1 MIKDNW
7 YNWYSYLVNKFK
19 NNLTI
24 LNVFFLIYI
33 TNFQFLI
40 LSDYLSFEYINYDF
54 KDLLNLNNLK
64 QEYFFIL
71 IPLLISLIFVFIYK
85 YSKFKLTFGL
95 IAFLNFG
102 IISIILTIFR
112 VSGFSRLLLILNIIL
127 VPLFIVF
134 ILEYFKSFETFIF
147 LGLLVITIFF
157 TVDTFNNS
165 QNETS
170 IEVPLNLGQIE
181 FNYTD
186 HIPSENTKV
195 ENFQNFISQSVE
207 TRSLNDKY
215 QLEKFRICCTEYN
228 SAESGPPVRQK
239 SVGYISVHNDNIFYL
254 TGTGEIFFF
263 DGRDVESKQINFNYL
278 DSNFLNINKNKNVP
292 ISGPD
297 FKESWES
304 TKDLMIIDDNI
315 YLSYV
320 NEPSENC
327 INTEILVAEINLDFL
342 QFEPF
347 FQDSECI
354 TRSGEDERKL
364 KPFNAHLA
372 GGKMLYLP
380 DTNSVMFSRGG
391 FRDYKKAQDKDSLF
405 GKIIL
410 IDIQTRSLSVPAM
423 GTRNPQGLTLTR
435 DGKQVLE
442 TEHGPNGGDE
452 INLIDLSKE
461 YQNYGW
467 PLSSYGDHWDLDYY
481 ELHGEYAPL
490 HKSHS
495 EYGFIEPVVYFNQ
508 YKSGHGISDI
518 DINLFTNKN
527 NYFVATMNAGM
538 LYDIE
543 FNESHTEYEQIDAY
557 GIGERIRDIEYYPNG
572 NFYILVLESTPSF
585 GILTKK

>member
-1 MIKDNW
+1 
-7 YNWYSYLVNKFK
+7 
-19 NNLTI
+19 
-24 LNVFFLIYI
+24 
-33 TNFQFLI
+33 
-40 LSDYLSFEYINYDF
+40 
-54 KDLLNLNNLK
+54 
-64 QEYFFIL
+64 
-71 IPLLISLIFVFIYK
+71 
-85 YSKFKLTFGL
+85 
-95 IAFLNFG
+95 
-102 IISIILTIFR
+102 
-112 VSGFSRLLLILNIIL
+112 
-127 VPLFIVF
+127 
-134 ILEYFKSFETFIF
+134 
-147 LGLLVITIFF
+147 
-157 TVDTFNNS
+157 
-165 QNETS
+165 
-170 IEVPLNLGQIE
+170 
-181 FNYTD
+181 
-186 HIPSENTKV
+186 
-195 ENFQNFISQSVE
+195 
-207 TRSLNDKY
+207 
-215 QLEKFRICCTEYN
+215 
-228 SAESGPPVRQK
+228 
-239 SVGYISVHNDNIFYL
+239 
-254 TGTGEIFFF
+254 
-263 DGRDVESKQINFNYL
+263 VESKQINFNYL

-292 ISGPD
+292 ISGID
-297 FKESWES
+297 FQASWES
-304 TKDLMIIDDNI
+304 TKDLKIVGDNI

-327 INTEILVAEINLDFL
+327 INTEILVAAINLDFL

-380 DTNSVMFSRGG
+380 ETDSVMFSRGG
-391 FRDYKKAQDKDSLF
+391 FRDYKRAQDKDSLF

-410 IDIQTRSLSVPAM
+410 IDIQTRNLSVPAM

-452 INLIDLSKE
+452 INLINPTKE

-467 PLSSYGDHWDLDYY
+467 PLSSYGVHWDSEYY

-508 YKSGHGISDI
+508 YRSGHGISDI

-527 NYFVATMNAGM
+527 NYFVATMNAGL

-543 FNESHTEYEQIDAY
+543 FNESHTKYEQIDAY